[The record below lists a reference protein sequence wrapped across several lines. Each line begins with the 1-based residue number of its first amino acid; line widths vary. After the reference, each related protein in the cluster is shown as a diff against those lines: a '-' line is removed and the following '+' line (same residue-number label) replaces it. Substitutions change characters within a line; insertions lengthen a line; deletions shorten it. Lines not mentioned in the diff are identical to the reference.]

1 MPLLQSDFRL
11 SVILVRH
18 FFGEF
23 SLMHTA
29 SDLTPSSS
37 FQKAAKSIGFA
48 LITLLAL
55 AATQPEFPARV
66 YGWIL
71 FLEEFL
77 LTLS

>member
-1 MPLLQSDFRL
+1 
-11 SVILVRH
+11 
-18 FFGEF
+18 
-23 SLMHTA
+23 MHTA